1 MLGLAIEI
9 RAQCGSC
16 GQPLPLN
23 AFAERVTCAGCHREN
38 AFDGERWKGLLED
51 ALEEL
56 PGLAEDEGK
65 NQTIMTAGTTF
76 AIMYGRQQPRCSSCK
91 TQVPVEATELAPR
104 GWIMCVGCGKR
115 MSIRLAPPAA
125 AALGMKFLVAEDTA
139 QVGGS
144 APGTPTVSAPAK
156 AANPVAFYCPNCK
169 GALSVDG
176 SKRMVTCQ
184 YCSTDVYL
192 PDELWQRLHPVA
204 QAARWYAWLPEVDLA
219 ARRLAQLKWS
229 TLGDAVIDAQ
239 NNIYCSGEEDSSA
252 FDDKFIVWCMGPDLQ
267 VRWIR
272 DGLDY
277 SDSDARLALDPGGRL
292 LVWQNG
298 KHSATV
304 LATADGA
311 VLGKLGGKEP
321 DGATEHHFDL
331 DHCKQLCFD
340 VDGTII
346 ALIGERL
353 VRYTADGHA
362 APTWP
367 PRTGVFAKKEKPAPL
382 YRAGH
387 HLIDVQ
393 GEDIEVVGHH
403 PTAIDDY
410 SMICVGWD
418 GRFYAEYREWVA
430 CFDRQGN
437 RLYRLKLPV
446 DDDRGH
452 RIGADAAGH
461 LYVLTRQQADPEV
474 RQLVRVAPDGSRVDV
489 IATDHRA
496 GGVLGD
502 EERIVVATGGQILL
516 LGYGKAVR
524 MLAPD
529 GRLLYMSDKSR
540 EEDKDELEE
549 LAKKA

>member
-1 MLGLAIEI
+1 MLGLAIEV
-9 RAQCGSC
+9 RAQCGGC

-23 AFAERVTCAGCHREN
+23 AFAERVTCAGCQRETV
-38 AFDGERWKGLLED
+38 FDGERWKGLLED

-56 PGLAEDEGK
+56 PSLEKDEGK
-65 NQTIMTAGTTF
+65 NQTIMTAGGTY
-76 AIMYGRQQPRCSSCK
+76 AIMYGRQQPRCTSCK
-91 TQVPVEATELAPR
+91 TAVPIEAAEFAPR
-104 GWIMCVGCGKR
+104 GWTVCVGCGKR

-125 AALGMKFLVAEDTA
+125 AALGMKFLVGED
-139 QVGGS
+139 VGQINGAGGGLA
-144 APGTPTVSAPAK
+144 APK
-156 AANPVAFYCPNCK
+156 AANPVVLYCPNCK
-169 GALSVDG
+169 AALSVDG
-176 SKRMVTCQ
+176 SKRMVACQ

-204 QAARWYAWLPEVDLA
+204 QASRWYAWLPEVDLA
-219 ARRLAQLKWS
+219 ARRLAQFKWS
-229 TLGDAVIDAQ
+229 SLGDAVIDAQ
-239 NNIYCSGEEDSSA
+239 NNIYCCGEEDSSSWN
-252 FDDKFIVWCMGPDLQ
+252 DKFIVWCMGPDLQ

-277 SDSDARLALDPGGRL
+277 DDSDARLALDPRGRL
-292 LVWQNG
+292 FVWERG

-304 LATADGA
+304 LATADGS

-331 DHCKQLCFD
+331 DDCKQLCVD
-340 VDGTII
+340 VDGTIL

-353 VRYTADGHA
+353 VRYTAEGKA

-387 HLIDVQ
+387 DLIDVE
-393 GEDIEVVGHH
+393 GPNVDEVGHH

-410 SMICVGWD
+410 TKLCVGWD
-418 GRFYAEYREWVA
+418 GRFYMEYSEWVA
-430 CFDRQGN
+430 CFDREGN
-437 RLYRLKLPV
+437 RVYRVKLPV
-446 DDDRGH
+446 DDDRGN
-452 RIGADAAGH
+452 RIGADAAGQ
-461 LYVLTRQQADPEV
+461 LYVLTRQSGHPDV

-502 EERIVVATGGQILL
+502 EEKLAVAAGGQIVLL
-516 LGYGKAVR
+516 AYGKAVR
-524 MLAPD
+524 MLGPD
-529 GRLLYMSDKSR
+529 GRPLYVSDKSR
-540 EEDKDELEE
+540 EEDADENEE